1 MRATQ
6 NTISAPTQVLE
17 NQVYSGSY
25 DKTVNVW
32 DISSL
37 AV

>member
-1 MRATQ
+1 MRATH
-6 NTISAPTQVLE
+6 NTIPAPTQVLE

-25 DKTVNVW
+25 DKTVHVW

-37 AV
+37 VV